1 MMLSF
6 IIIQAMAIYNH
17 LSKKNE
23 DMASCPAN
31 TYKSAKYFSDEVH
44 ETPQVKPGSTKPV
57 DLTE

>member
-1 MMLSF
+1 
-6 IIIQAMAIYNH
+6 MAIYNH